1 MTVCSE
7 RDDTLADRSMTFN
20 PNRRTG
26 ALGRLFDLES
36 SEQKL
41 GLLLVAPGLL
51 MVLLINAYPILFS
64 AWQSLYSIR
73 GLRNSGF
80 VGLQN
85 YIDLLGS
92 ERLMNSLLATAYF
105 TFGAVFLQAIL
116 GMIIALAL
124 NVNFRGRA
132 IVTALMLV
140 PWAIPSSIAALMWQ
154 RFLNPIDGY
163 VNSTLRMM
171 GILDGNM
178 SWFSDGFLALTMVIL
193 VDSWKMTPLYAL
205 IFLGALKAIP
215 KSLYEAAAME
225 GAGRIRSFIYVT
237 LPLLWPVIVI
247 VLILRTMLVFH
258 AFDAIYILTQG
269 GPGDSTRVIAYYAY
283 QEAFAFLQYGRGAS
297 MALIIFILS
306 GLITYGYIK
315 FTKFKTS

>member
-1 MTVCSE
+1 MANTS
-7 RDDTLADRSMTFN
+7 TPFN
-20 PNRRTG
+20 PHRQTSF
-26 ALGRLFDLES
+26 LGRLFDMES
-36 SEQKL
+36 SERKL
-41 GLLLVAPGLL
+41 GLLLVAPGLVTIL
-51 MVLLINAYPILFS
+51 FINAYPIVVS
-64 AWQSLYSIR
+64 AWQSLFAIR
-73 GLRNSGF
+73 GLRNNGF

-85 YIDLLGS
+85 YFDLLGS
-92 ERLMNSLLATAYF
+92 ERLINSLLATAYF

-163 VNSTLRMM
+163 VNASLRWL
-171 GILDGNM
+171 GLLEGNM
-178 SWFSDGFLALTMVIL
+178 SWFSDGFMALTMVIL

-225 GAGRIRSFIYVT
+225 GAGRIRSFIHVT

-269 GPGDSTRVIAYYAY
+269 GPGDSTRVVAYYAY

-297 MALIIFILS
+297 MAMIIFILS
-306 GLITYGYIK
+306 GLITWGYIS
-315 FTKFKTS
+315 FTKFKTT